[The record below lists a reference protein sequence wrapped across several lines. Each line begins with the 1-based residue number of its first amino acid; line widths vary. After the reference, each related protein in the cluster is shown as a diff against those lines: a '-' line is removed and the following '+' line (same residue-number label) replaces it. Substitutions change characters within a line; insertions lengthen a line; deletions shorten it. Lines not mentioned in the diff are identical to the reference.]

1 MMSIRFTSGKLFALA
16 AVAATLSVGITAVA
30 QQPPAPG
37 GGGFGGGGRRQGGG
51 RGFGAP
57 TLANTPVA
65 VLADGLKLSATQKAK
80 VQAIQDQYR
89 KDMTALRPPQGQQP
103 ADPQEMRQKMTGLTE
118 ETTKSI
124 EGVLTADQNKAAPA
138 FLKTIG
144 GFRTVGIPLEV
155 VPDLKLT
162 SDQKTKIA
170 AIADSAQKQIQDEIA
185 KAQAAGGGQGGG
197 GGFQGIQE
205 MMKANRDKAAAVLTV
220 TQKATLDKY
229 VADHPQRGF
238 GGGGGGRRGGGGAAG
253 GNGPV

>member
-1 MMSIRFTSGKLFALA
+1 MMSIRFTSGKLIALA

-30 QQPPAPG
+30 QQPPG
-37 GGGFGGGGRRQGGG
+37 GGGGRRQGGG

-57 TLANTPVA
+57 TLANTPAA

-103 ADPQEMRQKMTGLTE
+103 ADPQEMRQKMTSLTE

-124 EGVLTADQNKAAPA
+124 EGVLTAEQNKQAPA
-138 FLKTIG
+138 FLKSVG
-144 GFRTVGIPLEV
+144 GYRTVGIPLEV

-162 SDQKTKIA
+162 SDQKSKIA
-170 AIADSAQKQIQDEIA
+170 AIADAAQKQIQDEIA
-185 KAQAAGGGQGGG
+185 KAQAVGGGQGG

-205 MMKANRDKAAAVLTV
+205 LMKANRDKAAAVLTPS
-220 TQKATLDKY
+220 QKATLDKY
-229 VADHPQRGF
+229 NADHPQRGF
-238 GGGGGGRRGGGGAAG
+238 GGGRRGGGGGAP